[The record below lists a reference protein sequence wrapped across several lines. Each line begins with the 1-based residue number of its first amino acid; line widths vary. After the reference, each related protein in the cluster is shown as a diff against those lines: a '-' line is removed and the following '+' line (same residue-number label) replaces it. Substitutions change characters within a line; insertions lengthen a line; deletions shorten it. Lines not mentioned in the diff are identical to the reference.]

1 MQEEVIEL
9 QVFGDIVGKSPA
21 LQAILRQIEMV
32 APIDASYLITGE
44 SGTGK
49 ELIAHE
55 IHSRSPRK
63 RHAMVRVNCTSIP
76 RELYESE
83 FFGHIRGAF
92 TGSVRGRAGRFELAN
107 QGTLFLDEIGEV
119 PLDLQSKL
127 LGVLQEGTFERVGD
141 EKTCNV
147 YVRIIAASN
156 RDLKVEVERGNF
168 REELFYRLNV
178 FPIDVPSLRKRK
190 DDIPLLAAHF
200 LKLAAKKFKTQEPQL
215 SKANVFQLINYDW
228 PGNVRELQN
237 IIERSV
243 IISQQGK
250 LKFDLP
256 KNRSDRKMVID
267 KEWDTNKEILSFEEI
282 RILDQENILN
292 ALKKTGWKVF
302 GQDGAAQLMGTSP
315 TTLLSRIKKLNIRK
329 PHYS

>member
-1 MQEEVIEL
+1 M
-9 QVFGDIVGKSPA
+9 
-21 LQAILRQIEMV
+21 
-32 APIDASYLITGE
+32 
-44 SGTGK
+44 
-49 ELIAHE
+49 
-55 IHSRSPRK
+55 
-63 RHAMVRVNCTSIP
+63 
-76 RELYESE
+76 
-83 FFGHIRGAF
+83 
-92 TGSVRGRAGRFELAN
+92 
-107 QGTLFLDEIGEV
+107 
-119 PLDLQSKL
+119 
-127 LGVLQEGTFERVGD
+127 
-141 EKTCNV
+141 
-147 YVRIIAASN
+147 
-156 RDLKVEVERGNF
+156 
-168 REELFYRLNV
+168 
-178 FPIDVPSLRKRK
+178 
-190 DDIPLLAAHF
+190 
-200 LKLAAKKFKTQEPQL
+200 

-302 GQDGAAQLMGTSP
+302 GQDGAAQLLGTPP

>member
-1 MQEEVIEL
+1 M
-9 QVFGDIVGKSPA
+9 
-21 LQAILRQIEMV
+21 
-32 APIDASYLITGE
+32 
-44 SGTGK
+44 
-49 ELIAHE
+49 
-55 IHSRSPRK
+55 
-63 RHAMVRVNCTSIP
+63 
-76 RELYESE
+76 
-83 FFGHIRGAF
+83 
-92 TGSVRGRAGRFELAN
+92 
-107 QGTLFLDEIGEV
+107 
-119 PLDLQSKL
+119 
-127 LGVLQEGTFERVGD
+127 
-141 EKTCNV
+141 
-147 YVRIIAASN
+147 RIIAASN

-168 REELFYRLNV
+168 REDLFYRLNV

-267 KEWDTNKEILSFEEI
+267 KEWDTNKKILSFEEI